1 MDEIIVRLAR
11 ALASTPRLCILSL
24 LGTGEKT
31 PTHLAETLGL
41 PLCAVSLHLRVLILV
56 GLISRRKSGPWC
68 YYRAESPYDSTTVS
82 GRLAAWLRTLLKNQ
96 PVTLSQYP
104 GLLKVRDIAT
114 TPAAELFRTIFE
126 ASTAFT
132 DLRRLQVLRHL
143 GRHHT
148 AGTQDLVEL
157 LSMSPQALNRH
168 MHKLIRRGFVLAR
181 HHGHTVVYE
190 LNPAA
195 KTPIHRRMFEIVRV
209 TWEQAISRT
218 L

>member
-11 ALASTPRLCILSL
+11 AIASIPRLRMLSL
-24 LGTGEKT
+24 LIHGEKT
-31 PTHLAETLGL
+31 PTQMAKALAV
-41 PLCAVSLHLRVLILV
+41 PLCAVSLHLRVLVIA

-68 YYRAESPYDSTTVS
+68 YYRAESPYDSTTLS
-82 GRLAAWLRTLLKNQ
+82 GRLAAWLRTLLKTL
-96 PVTLSQYP
+96 PVTSEQHP
-104 GLLKVRDIAT
+104 ELLKVRDV
-114 TPAAELFRTIFE
+114 TPPPASALYRTIYE

-143 GRHHT
+143 GRQRR
-148 AGTQDLVEL
+148 AGTQDLAEV
-157 LSMSPQALNRH
+157 LSMSSQALNRH
-168 MHKLIRRGFVLAR
+168 MHKLMRRGYVLAR
-181 HHGHTVVYE
+181 LSGHAMVYE

-209 TWEQAISRT
+209 TWEQVTSRT